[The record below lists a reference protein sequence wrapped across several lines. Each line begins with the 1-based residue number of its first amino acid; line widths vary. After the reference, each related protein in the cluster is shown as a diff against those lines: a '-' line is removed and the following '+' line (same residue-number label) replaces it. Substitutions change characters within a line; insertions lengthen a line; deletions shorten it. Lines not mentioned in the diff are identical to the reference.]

1 MRERGANRGLSSS
14 YLEPD
19 REGEDVSDDEGAIS
33 LAAIKNK
40 YKPGAKGGKSK
51 FHPNRF
57 KFGDLFFHVLFLMN
71 VYFL

>member
-1 MRERGANRGLSSS
+1 MRERGANRSLSSS

-40 YKPGAKGGKSK
+40 YKPGAKGVKSK
-51 FHPNRF
+51 FYSQ
-57 KFGDLFFHVLFLMN
+57 FFFL
-71 VYFL
+71 V